1 MDSVSW
7 LLPGAH
13 ISQTEDGAGPLVS
26 PQWSGLPAGTHCQC
40 PSAAPLEPT
49 VGAEKGWG
57 PPSHGSWFRAFHQEC
72 LRSGREGTQREG
84 PRGGAAPP
92 SWCGLVSFTADR
104 PEVPDLRGGGA
115 QPPRSIGPLGPRCE
129 MGPSPG
135 GPLAS
140 PPSPSHRSAFTAL
153 VAFAVL
159 KRIRR
164 LFSLLGCKAQDCF
177 VHHLIPREP

>member
-1 MDSVSW
+1 MAVSLRPLPLLLPGARSPEPGAQACQGCAELRAFSRQEGARESSHGFPGGPMDSVSW

-26 PQWSGLPAGTHCQC
+26 PQWSRLPAGTHCQC

-84 PRGGAAPP
+84 PRGGSAPP

-115 QPPRSIGPLGPRCE
+115 QPPRSIGPLGPRT
-129 MGPSPG
+129 S
-135 GPLAS
+135 
-140 PPSPSHRSAFTAL
+140 
-153 VAFAVL
+153 V
-159 KRIRR
+159 
-164 LFSLLGCKAQDCF
+164 
-177 VHHLIPREP
+177 

>member
-84 PRGGAAPP
+84 PRGGAGEAQRPP
-92 SWCGLVSFTADR
+92 PGVAFSPFTAD
-104 PEVPDLRGGGA
+104 L
-115 QPPRSIGPLGPRCE
+115 
-129 MGPSPG
+129 PG
-135 GPLAS
+135 GPRAAPARRWSAAS
-140 PPSPSHRSAFTAL
+140 
-153 VAFAVL
+153 
-159 KRIRR
+159 
-164 LFSLLGCKAQDCF
+164 SLHWA
-177 VHHLIPREP
+177 PRTSV